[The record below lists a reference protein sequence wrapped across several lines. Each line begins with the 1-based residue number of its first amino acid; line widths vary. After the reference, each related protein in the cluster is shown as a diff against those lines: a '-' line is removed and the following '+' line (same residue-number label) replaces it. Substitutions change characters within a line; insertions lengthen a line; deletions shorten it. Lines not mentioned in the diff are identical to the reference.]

1 MWAGLGV
8 RPSKI
13 TSSLLEVRSA
23 SEIHLLLVEYKR
35 MSRKPHFLEFQTLFV
50 YATKVRHPTSLTS
63 GGPSETLEQV
73 KLLSSTLGLGRQR
86 YPPLEACDQP
96 ANVK

>member
-50 YATKVRHPTSLTS
+50 YATKVRHPTSLTRGS
-63 GGPSETLEQV
+63 SETLEQV
-73 KLLSSTLGLGRQR
+73 KLLSSTLGLGR
-86 YPPLEACDQP
+86 
-96 ANVK
+96 